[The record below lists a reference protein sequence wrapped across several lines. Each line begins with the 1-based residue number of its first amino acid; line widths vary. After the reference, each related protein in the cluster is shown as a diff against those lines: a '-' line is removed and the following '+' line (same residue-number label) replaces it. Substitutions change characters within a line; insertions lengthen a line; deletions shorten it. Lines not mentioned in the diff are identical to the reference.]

1 MLQLYAAVTPGS
13 AASLSMKAFSLGS
26 HNWVLMGAKRK
37 KETKYVN
44 KDVFGTPKGEG
55 KGLHLSLFRNDY
67 PVTIPPKLKR
77 SFFSLKVN
85 KWQEWDLQP
94 GFSVPQFPSTN
105 HSTPLG
111 SYPLNRLLN
120 FVLFITKSLKF

>member
-1 MLQLYAAVTPGS
+1 MKAI
-13 AASLSMKAFSLGS
+13 SLSSQ
-26 HNWVLMGAKRK
+26 NWVLTKY
-37 KETKYVN
+37 EPTKYVN
-44 KDVFGTPKGEG
+44 KDVFGNPKGEG
-55 KGLHLSLFRNDY
+55 KRLHLSLFRNDY
-67 PVTIPPKLKR
+67 PVTIPQKLKR